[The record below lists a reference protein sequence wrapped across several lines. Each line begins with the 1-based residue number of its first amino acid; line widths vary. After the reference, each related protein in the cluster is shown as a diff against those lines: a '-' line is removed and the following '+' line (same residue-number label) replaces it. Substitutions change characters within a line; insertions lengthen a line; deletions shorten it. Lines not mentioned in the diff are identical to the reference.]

1 MLIES
6 VDFSLAALL
15 PALILGASAYLLPVL
30 YRRFAKSL
38 LQKLH
43 ALMPEVLQIL
53 SEAYL
58 EPTTLLLRTFLGYAA
73 LHALPVQFAEK
84 FPVYSVLALFFRLCV
99 IFFIGYGAW
108 RAAPMCH
115 LLLRSAE
122 NHLDLATNKTMG
134 RFFENIYKVL
144 VVVFAGIAALDQ
156 LGVPVSGLLTGA
168 GVAGLAIS
176 LAAQST
182 LSSLIAGI
190 TLVLE
195 HPFGIGDYIIL
206 SSVEGT
212 VEDISFR
219 STRIRNLDNV
229 VITIENSK
237 VCAEYIHNANQ
248 RTSRL
253 WQFELSLAYD
263 GMTPEGLSSAVHAVE
278 DVLRADAQVL
288 PDSVQAAVE
297 RFDPAGVIVSVRCY
311 VAALPLGDFRAL
323 KNRLNLRVM
332 EAVQAS
338 GCRFALPAARVYM
351 ESTQDKE

>member
-6 VDFSLAALL
+6 VDFSLTALL

-53 SEAYL
+53 TEAYL

-108 RAAPMCH
+108 RAAPMCR

-156 LGVPVSGLLTGA
+156 LGVPVTGLLTGA

-219 STRIRNLDNV
+219 STRIRNADNV

-237 VCAEYIHNANQ
+237 VCAEYIQNANQ

-253 WQFELSLAYD
+253 WQFTLGLTYDTTEEKIRRVTQDLTQLLQSQPTVQPNGVTVTLDKFNDYSLDILVRVYL
-263 GMTPEGLSSAVHAVE
+263 TT
-278 DVLRADAQVL
+278 L
-288 PDSVQAAVE
+288 PYAEYLKE
-297 RFDPAGVIVSVRCY
+297 RH
-311 VAALPLGDFRAL
+311 
-323 KNRLNLRVM
+323 RLNLLIMQTVKN
-332 EAVQAS
+332 A
-338 GCRFALPAARVYM
+338 GCEFAFPTTTVEMAK
-351 ESTQDKE
+351 DK

>member
-15 PALILGASAYLLPVL
+15 PALILGASAYLLPIL

-53 SEAYL
+53 TEAYL

-108 RAAPMCH
+108 RAAPMCR

-156 LGVPVSGLLTGA
+156 LGVPVTGLLTGA

-219 STRIRNLDNV
+219 STRIRNADNV

-237 VCAEYIHNANQ
+237 VCAEYIQNANQ

-253 WQFELSLAYD
+253 WQFTLGLTYD
-263 GMTPEGLSSAVHAVE
+263 TTEEKIQRVTQDLTQLLQSQPTVQPNGVTVTLDKFNDYSIDILVRVYLTTLPY
-278 DVLRADAQVL
+278 ADYL
-288 PDSVQAAVE
+288 KE
-297 RFDPAGVIVSVRCY
+297 RH
-311 VAALPLGDFRAL
+311 
-323 KNRLNLRVM
+323 RLNLLIMQTVKN
-332 EAVQAS
+332 A
-338 GCRFALPAARVYM
+338 GCEFAFPTTTVEMA
-351 ESTQDKE
+351 KGK

>member
-237 VCAEYIHNANQ
+237 VCAEYIQNANQ

-253 WQFELSLAYD
+253 WQFTLGLTYDTTEEKIQRLTQDLTQLLQSQPTVQPNGVTVTLDKFNDYSLDILVRVYL
-263 GMTPEGLSSAVHAVE
+263 TTLPY
-278 DVLRADAQVL
+278 ADYL
-288 PDSVQAAVE
+288 KE
-297 RFDPAGVIVSVRCY
+297 RH
-311 VAALPLGDFRAL
+311 
-323 KNRLNLRVM
+323 RLNLLIMQTVKN
-332 EAVQAS
+332 A
-338 GCRFALPAARVYM
+338 GCEFAFPTTTVEMAK
-351 ESTQDKE
+351 DK

>member
-38 LQKLH
+38 LQKLRT
-43 ALMPEVLQIL
+43 LMPEVLQIL
-53 SEAYL
+53 TEAYL

-108 RAAPMCH
+108 RAAPMCR

-156 LGVPVSGLLTGA
+156 LGVPVTGLLTGA

-219 STRIRNLDNV
+219 STRIRNADNV

-237 VCAEYIHNANQ
+237 VCAEYIQNANQ

-253 WQFELSLAYD
+253 WQFTLGLTYDTTEEQIQRVTQDLTQLLQSQPTVQPNGVTVTLDKFNDYSLDILVRVYL
-263 GMTPEGLSSAVHAVE
+263 TT
-278 DVLRADAQVL
+278 L
-288 PDSVQAAVE
+288 PYAEYLKE
-297 RFDPAGVIVSVRCY
+297 RH
-311 VAALPLGDFRAL
+311 
-323 KNRLNLRVM
+323 RLNLLIMQTVKN
-332 EAVQAS
+332 A
-338 GCRFALPAARVYM
+338 GCEFAFPTTTVEMAK
-351 ESTQDKE
+351 DK

>member
-6 VDFSLAALL
+6 VDFSLTALL
-15 PALILGASAYLLPVL
+15 PALILGASAYLLPIL

-53 SEAYL
+53 AEAYL

-108 RAAPMCH
+108 RAAPMCR

-156 LGVPVSGLLTGA
+156 LGVPVTGLLTGA

-219 STRIRNLDNV
+219 STRIRNADNV

-237 VCAEYIHNANQ
+237 VCAEYIQNANQ

-253 WQFELSLAYD
+253 WQFTLGLTYD
-263 GMTPEGLSSAVHAVE
+263 TTEEQIQRV
-278 DVLRADAQVL
+278 AQDLTQLLQSQPTVQPNGVTVTLDKFNDYSIDILVRIYLTTL
-288 PDSVQAAVE
+288 PYAEYLKE
-297 RFDPAGVIVSVRCY
+297 RH
-311 VAALPLGDFRAL
+311 
-323 KNRLNLRVM
+323 RLNLLIMQTVKN
-332 EAVQAS
+332 A
-338 GCRFALPAARVYM
+338 GCEFAFPTTTVEMA
-351 ESTQDKE
+351 KGK

>member
-1 MLIES
+1 
-6 VDFSLAALL
+6 
-15 PALILGASAYLLPVL
+15 
-30 YRRFAKSL
+30 
-38 LQKLH
+38 
-43 ALMPEVLQIL
+43 
-53 SEAYL
+53 
-58 EPTTLLLRTFLGYAA
+58 
-73 LHALPVQFAEK
+73 
-84 FPVYSVLALFFRLCV
+84 
-99 IFFIGYGAW
+99 
-108 RAAPMCH
+108 MCR

-156 LGVPVSGLLTGA
+156 LGVPVTGLLTGA

-219 STRIRNLDNV
+219 STRIRNADNV

-237 VCAEYIHNANQ
+237 VCAEYIQNANQ

-253 WQFELSLAYD
+253 WQFTLGLTYDTTEEKIRRVTQDLTQLLQNQPTVQPNGVTVTLDKFNDYSLDILVRVYL
-263 GMTPEGLSSAVHAVE
+263 TTLPY
-278 DVLRADAQVL
+278 ADYL
-288 PDSVQAAVE
+288 KE
-297 RFDPAGVIVSVRCY
+297 RH
-311 VAALPLGDFRAL
+311 
-323 KNRLNLRVM
+323 RLNLLIMQTVKN
-332 EAVQAS
+332 A
-338 GCRFALPAARVYM
+338 GCEFAFPTTTVEMA
-351 ESTQDKE
+351 KGK

>member
-15 PALILGASAYLLPVL
+15 PALILGASAYLLPIL

-53 SEAYL
+53 TEAYL

-73 LHALPVQFAEK
+73 LHALPIQFAEK

-108 RAAPMCH
+108 RAAPMCR

-156 LGVPVSGLLTGA
+156 LGVPVTGLLTGA

-219 STRIRNLDNV
+219 STRIRNADNV

-237 VCAEYIHNANQ
+237 VCAEYIQNANQ

-253 WQFELSLAYD
+253 WQFTLGLTYDTTEEQIQRVTQDLTQLLQSQPTVQPNGVTVTLDKFNDYSLDILVRVYL
-263 GMTPEGLSSAVHAVE
+263 TT
-278 DVLRADAQVL
+278 L
-288 PDSVQAAVE
+288 PYAEYLKE
-297 RFDPAGVIVSVRCY
+297 RH
-311 VAALPLGDFRAL
+311 
-323 KNRLNLRVM
+323 RLNLLIMQTVKN
-332 EAVQAS
+332 A
-338 GCRFALPAARVYM
+338 GCEFAFPTTTVEMAK
-351 ESTQDKE
+351 SK

>member
-15 PALILGASAYLLPVL
+15 PALILGASAYLLPIL

-53 SEAYL
+53 TEAYL

-108 RAAPMCH
+108 RAAPMCR

-156 LGVPVSGLLTGA
+156 LGVPVTGLLTGA

-219 STRIRNLDNV
+219 STRIRNADNV

-237 VCAEYIHNANQ
+237 VCAEYIQNANQ

-253 WQFELSLAYD
+253 WQFTLGLTYDTTEEKIQRLTQDLTQLLQSQPTVQPNGVTVTLDKFNDYSLDILVRVYL
-263 GMTPEGLSSAVHAVE
+263 TT
-278 DVLRADAQVL
+278 L
-288 PDSVQAAVE
+288 PYAEYLKE
-297 RFDPAGVIVSVRCY
+297 RH
-311 VAALPLGDFRAL
+311 
-323 KNRLNLRVM
+323 RLNLLIMQTVKN
-332 EAVQAS
+332 A
-338 GCRFALPAARVYM
+338 GCEFAFPTTTVEMA
-351 ESTQDKE
+351 KGK

>member
-6 VDFSLAALL
+6 VDLSLAALL

-237 VCAEYIHNANQ
+237 VCAEYIQNANQ

-253 WQFELSLAYD
+253 WQFTLGLTYDTTEEQIQRVTQDLTQLLQDQPTVQPNGVTVTLDKFNDYSLDILVRVYL
-263 GMTPEGLSSAVHAVE
+263 TTLPY
-278 DVLRADAQVL
+278 ADYL
-288 PDSVQAAVE
+288 KE
-297 RFDPAGVIVSVRCY
+297 RH
-311 VAALPLGDFRAL
+311 
-323 KNRLNLRVM
+323 RLNLLIMQTVKN
-332 EAVQAS
+332 A
-338 GCRFALPAARVYM
+338 GCEFAFPTTTVEMAK
-351 ESTQDKE
+351 DK

>member
-6 VDFSLAALL
+6 VDFSLTALL
-15 PALILGASAYLLPVL
+15 PALILGASAYLLPIL

-53 SEAYL
+53 TEAYL

-108 RAAPMCH
+108 RAAPMCR

-156 LGVPVSGLLTGA
+156 LGVPVTGLLTGA

-219 STRIRNLDNV
+219 STRIRNADNV

-237 VCAEYIHNANQ
+237 VCAEYIQNANQ

-253 WQFELSLAYD
+253 WQFTLGLTYDTAEEKIQRLTQDLTQLLQSQPTVQPNGVTVTLDKFNDYSLDILVRVYL
-263 GMTPEGLSSAVHAVE
+263 TTLPY
-278 DVLRADAQVL
+278 ADYL
-288 PDSVQAAVE
+288 KE
-297 RFDPAGVIVSVRCY
+297 RH
-311 VAALPLGDFRAL
+311 
-323 KNRLNLRVM
+323 RLNLLIMQTVKN
-332 EAVQAS
+332 A
-338 GCRFALPAARVYM
+338 GCEFAFPTTTVEMA
-351 ESTQDKE
+351 KGK

>member
-53 SEAYL
+53 TEAYL

-108 RAAPMCH
+108 RAAPMCR

-156 LGVPVSGLLTGA
+156 LGVPVTGLLTGA

-219 STRIRNLDNV
+219 STRIRNADNV

-237 VCAEYIHNANQ
+237 VCAEYIQNANQ

-253 WQFELSLAYD
+253 WQFTLGLTYDTTEEQIQRVTQDLTQLLQSQPTVQPNGVTVTLDKFNDYSLDILVRVYL
-263 GMTPEGLSSAVHAVE
+263 TTLPY
-278 DVLRADAQVL
+278 ADYL
-288 PDSVQAAVE
+288 KE
-297 RFDPAGVIVSVRCY
+297 RH
-311 VAALPLGDFRAL
+311 
-323 KNRLNLRVM
+323 RLNLLIMQTVKN
-332 EAVQAS
+332 A
-338 GCRFALPAARVYM
+338 GCEFAFPTTTVEMAK
-351 ESTQDKE
+351 SK

>member
-84 FPVYSVLALFFRLCV
+84 FPVYSVLALFFRVCV

-168 GVAGLAIS
+168 GVAGLAVS

-219 STRIRNLDNV
+219 STRIRNADNV

-237 VCAEYIHNANQ
+237 VCAEYIQNANQ

-253 WQFELSLAYD
+253 WQFTLGLTYDTTEEQIQRVTQDLTQLLQDQPTVQPNGVTVTLDKFNDYSLDILVRVYL
-263 GMTPEGLSSAVHAVE
+263 TTLPY
-278 DVLRADAQVL
+278 ADYL
-288 PDSVQAAVE
+288 KE
-297 RFDPAGVIVSVRCY
+297 RH
-311 VAALPLGDFRAL
+311 
-323 KNRLNLRVM
+323 RLNLLIMQTVKN
-332 EAVQAS
+332 A
-338 GCRFALPAARVYM
+338 GCEFAFPTTTVEMAK
-351 ESTQDKE
+351 DK

>member
-6 VDFSLAALL
+6 VDFSLTALL
-15 PALILGASAYLLPVL
+15 PALILGASAYLLPVI
-30 YRRFAKSL
+30 YRRFARSL

-53 SEAYL
+53 TEAYL

-108 RAAPMCH
+108 RAAPMCR

-156 LGVPVSGLLTGA
+156 LGVPVTGLLTGA

-219 STRIRNLDNV
+219 STRIRNADNV

-237 VCAEYIHNANQ
+237 VCAEYIQNANQ

-253 WQFELSLAYD
+253 WQFTLGLTYDTTEEKIQRVTQDLTQLLQSQPTVQPNGVTVTLDKFNDYSLDILVRVYL
-263 GMTPEGLSSAVHAVE
+263 TT
-278 DVLRADAQVL
+278 L
-288 PDSVQAAVE
+288 PYAEYLKE
-297 RFDPAGVIVSVRCY
+297 RH
-311 VAALPLGDFRAL
+311 
-323 KNRLNLRVM
+323 RLNLLIMQTVKN
-332 EAVQAS
+332 A
-338 GCRFALPAARVYM
+338 GCEFAFPTTTVEMA
-351 ESTQDKE
+351 KGK

>member
-219 STRIRNLDNV
+219 STRIRNADNV

-237 VCAEYIHNANQ
+237 VCAEYIQNANQ

-253 WQFELSLAYD
+253 WQFTLGLTYDTTEEQIQRVTQDLTQLLQDQPTVQPNGVTVTLDKFNDYSLDILVRVYL
-263 GMTPEGLSSAVHAVE
+263 TTLPY
-278 DVLRADAQVL
+278 ADYL
-288 PDSVQAAVE
+288 KE
-297 RFDPAGVIVSVRCY
+297 RH
-311 VAALPLGDFRAL
+311 
-323 KNRLNLRVM
+323 RLNLLIMQTVKNAGCEFAFPTTTVEM
-332 EAVQAS
+332 EK
-338 GCRFALPAARVYM
+338 
-351 ESTQDKE
+351 DK

>member
-15 PALILGASAYLLPVL
+15 PALILGASAYLLPIL

-53 SEAYL
+53 TEAYL

-108 RAAPMCH
+108 RAAPMCR

-156 LGVPVSGLLTGA
+156 LGVPVTGLLTGA

-219 STRIRNLDNV
+219 STRIRNADNV

-237 VCAEYIHNANQ
+237 VCAEYIQNANQ

-253 WQFELSLAYD
+253 WQFTLGLTYDTTEKKIQRLTQDLTQLLQSQPTVQPNGVTVTLDKFNDYSLDILVRVYL
-263 GMTPEGLSSAVHAVE
+263 TTLPY
-278 DVLRADAQVL
+278 ADYL
-288 PDSVQAAVE
+288 KE
-297 RFDPAGVIVSVRCY
+297 RH
-311 VAALPLGDFRAL
+311 
-323 KNRLNLRVM
+323 RLNLLIMQTVKN
-332 EAVQAS
+332 A
-338 GCRFALPAARVYM
+338 GCEFAFPTTTVEMA
-351 ESTQDKE
+351 KGK

>member
-15 PALILGASAYLLPVL
+15 PALILGTSAYLLPVL

-237 VCAEYIHNANQ
+237 VCAEYIQNANQ

-253 WQFELSLAYD
+253 WQFTLGLTYDTTEEKIQRVTQDLTQLLQDQPTVQPNGVTVTLDKFNDYSLDILVRVYL
-263 GMTPEGLSSAVHAVE
+263 TTLPY
-278 DVLRADAQVL
+278 ADYL
-288 PDSVQAAVE
+288 KE
-297 RFDPAGVIVSVRCY
+297 RH
-311 VAALPLGDFRAL
+311 
-323 KNRLNLRVM
+323 RLNLLIMQTVKN
-332 EAVQAS
+332 A
-338 GCRFALPAARVYM
+338 GCEFAFPTTTVEMAK
-351 ESTQDKE
+351 DK

>member
-144 VVVFAGIAALDQ
+144 VVVFSGIAALDQ

-237 VCAEYIHNANQ
+237 VCAEYIQNANQ

-253 WQFELSLAYD
+253 WQFTLGLTYDTTEEKIQRVTQDLTQLLQDQPTVQPNGVTVTLDKFNDYSLDILVRVYL
-263 GMTPEGLSSAVHAVE
+263 TTLPY
-278 DVLRADAQVL
+278 ADYL
-288 PDSVQAAVE
+288 KE
-297 RFDPAGVIVSVRCY
+297 RH
-311 VAALPLGDFRAL
+311 
-323 KNRLNLRVM
+323 RLNLLIMQTVKN
-332 EAVQAS
+332 A
-338 GCRFALPAARVYM
+338 GCEFAFPTTTVEMAK
-351 ESTQDKE
+351 DK

>member
-15 PALILGASAYLLPVL
+15 PALILGASAYLLPIL

-53 SEAYL
+53 TEAYL

-108 RAAPMCH
+108 RAAPMCR

-156 LGVPVSGLLTGA
+156 LGVPVTGLLTGA

-206 SSVEGT
+206 SNVEGT

-219 STRIRNLDNV
+219 STRIRNADNV

-237 VCAEYIHNANQ
+237 VCAEYIQNANQ

-253 WQFELSLAYD
+253 WQFTLGLTYDTTEEKIRRVTQDLTQLLQNQPTVQPNGVTVTLDKFNDYSLDILVRVYL
-263 GMTPEGLSSAVHAVE
+263 TTLPY
-278 DVLRADAQVL
+278 ADYL
-288 PDSVQAAVE
+288 KE
-297 RFDPAGVIVSVRCY
+297 RH
-311 VAALPLGDFRAL
+311 
-323 KNRLNLRVM
+323 RLNLLIMQTVKN
-332 EAVQAS
+332 A
-338 GCRFALPAARVYM
+338 GCEFAFPTTTVEMA
-351 ESTQDKE
+351 KGK

>member
-15 PALILGASAYLLPVL
+15 PALILGASAYLLPIL

-53 SEAYL
+53 TEAYL

-108 RAAPMCH
+108 RAAPMCR

-122 NHLDLATNKTMG
+122 NHLDIATNKTMG

-156 LGVPVSGLLTGA
+156 LGVPVTGLLTGA

-206 SSVEGT
+206 SNVEGT

-219 STRIRNLDNV
+219 STRIRNADNV

-237 VCAEYIHNANQ
+237 VCAEYIQNANQ

-253 WQFELSLAYD
+253 WQFTLGLTYDTTEEKIRRVTQDLTQLLQNQPTVQPNGVTVTLDKFNDYSLDILVRVYL
-263 GMTPEGLSSAVHAVE
+263 TTLPY
-278 DVLRADAQVL
+278 ADYL
-288 PDSVQAAVE
+288 KE
-297 RFDPAGVIVSVRCY
+297 RH
-311 VAALPLGDFRAL
+311 
-323 KNRLNLRVM
+323 RLNLLIMQTVKN
-332 EAVQAS
+332 A
-338 GCRFALPAARVYM
+338 GCEFAFPTTTVEMA
-351 ESTQDKE
+351 KGK

>member
-84 FPVYSVLALFFRLCV
+84 FPMYSVLALFFRLCV

-237 VCAEYIHNANQ
+237 VCAEYIQNANQ

-253 WQFELSLAYD
+253 WQFTLGLTYDTTEEQIQRVTQDLTQLLQDQPTVQPNGVTVTLDKFNDYSLDILVRVYL
-263 GMTPEGLSSAVHAVE
+263 TTLPY
-278 DVLRADAQVL
+278 ADYL
-288 PDSVQAAVE
+288 KE
-297 RFDPAGVIVSVRCY
+297 RH
-311 VAALPLGDFRAL
+311 
-323 KNRLNLRVM
+323 RLNLLIMQTVKN
-332 EAVQAS
+332 A
-338 GCRFALPAARVYM
+338 GCEFAFPTTTVEMAK
-351 ESTQDKE
+351 DK

>member
-53 SEAYL
+53 TEAYL

-108 RAAPMCH
+108 RAAPMCR

-156 LGVPVSGLLTGA
+156 LGVPVTGLLTGA

-219 STRIRNLDNV
+219 STRIRNADNV

-237 VCAEYIHNANQ
+237 VCAEYIQNANQ

-253 WQFELSLAYD
+253 WQFTLGLTYDTTEEKIQRLTQDLTQLLQSQPTVQPNGVTVTLDKFNDYSLDILVRVYL
-263 GMTPEGLSSAVHAVE
+263 TT
-278 DVLRADAQVL
+278 L
-288 PDSVQAAVE
+288 PYAEYLKE
-297 RFDPAGVIVSVRCY
+297 RH
-311 VAALPLGDFRAL
+311 
-323 KNRLNLRVM
+323 RLNLLIMQTVKN
-332 EAVQAS
+332 A
-338 GCRFALPAARVYM
+338 GCEFAFPTTTVEMA
-351 ESTQDKE
+351 KGK

>member
-6 VDFSLAALL
+6 VDLSLAALL

-53 SEAYL
+53 AEAYR

-73 LHALPVQFAEK
+73 LHALPIQFAEK
-84 FPVYSVLALFFRLCV
+84 FPVYGVLALLFRLCV

-108 RAAPMCH
+108 RAAPMCR

-156 LGVPVSGLLTGA
+156 LGIPVTGLLTGA

-219 STRIRNLDNV
+219 STRIRNADNV

-237 VCAEYIHNANQ
+237 VCAEYIQNANQ

-253 WQFELSLAYD
+253 WQFTLGLTYDTTEEQIQRVTQDLTQLLQDQPTVQPNGVTVTLDKFNDYSLDILVRVYL
-263 GMTPEGLSSAVHAVE
+263 TT
-278 DVLRADAQVL
+278 L
-288 PDSVQAAVE
+288 PYAEYLKE
-297 RFDPAGVIVSVRCY
+297 RH
-311 VAALPLGDFRAL
+311 
-323 KNRLNLRVM
+323 RLNLLIMQTVKN
-332 EAVQAS
+332 A
-338 GCRFALPAARVYM
+338 GCEFAFPTTTVEMAK
-351 ESTQDKE
+351 DK

>member
-43 ALMPEVLQIL
+43 TLMPEVLQIL

-237 VCAEYIHNANQ
+237 VCAEYIQNANQ

-253 WQFELSLAYD
+253 WQFTLGLTYDTTEEQIQRVTQDLTQLLQSQPTVQPNGVTVTLDKFNDYSLDILVRVYL
-263 GMTPEGLSSAVHAVE
+263 TTLPY
-278 DVLRADAQVL
+278 ADYL
-288 PDSVQAAVE
+288 KE
-297 RFDPAGVIVSVRCY
+297 RH
-311 VAALPLGDFRAL
+311 
-323 KNRLNLRVM
+323 RLNLLIMQTVKN
-332 EAVQAS
+332 A
-338 GCRFALPAARVYM
+338 GCEFAFPTTTVEMAK
-351 ESTQDKE
+351 DK

>member
-6 VDFSLAALL
+6 VDFSLTALL
-15 PALILGASAYLLPVL
+15 PALILGASAYLLPIL

-53 SEAYL
+53 TEAYL

-108 RAAPMCH
+108 RAAPMCR

-156 LGVPVSGLLTGA
+156 LGVPVTGLLTGA

-206 SSVEGT
+206 SNVEGT

-219 STRIRNLDNV
+219 STRIRNADNV

-237 VCAEYIHNANQ
+237 VCAEYIQNANQ

-253 WQFELSLAYD
+253 WQFTLGLTYDTTEEKIQRLTQDLTQLLQSQPTVQPNGVTVTLDRFNDYSLDILVRVYL
-263 GMTPEGLSSAVHAVE
+263 TTLPY
-278 DVLRADAQVL
+278 ADYL
-288 PDSVQAAVE
+288 KE
-297 RFDPAGVIVSVRCY
+297 RH
-311 VAALPLGDFRAL
+311 
-323 KNRLNLRVM
+323 RLNLLIMQTVKN
-332 EAVQAS
+332 A
-338 GCRFALPAARVYM
+338 GCKFAFPTTTVEIAK
-351 ESTQDKE
+351 SK

>member
-122 NHLDLATNKTMG
+122 NHLDLATNKKMG

-237 VCAEYIHNANQ
+237 VCAEYIQNANQ

-253 WQFELSLAYD
+253 WQFTLGLTYDTTEEQIQRVTQDLTQLLQDQPTVQPNGVTVTLDKFNDYSLDILVRVYL
-263 GMTPEGLSSAVHAVE
+263 TTLPY
-278 DVLRADAQVL
+278 ADYL
-288 PDSVQAAVE
+288 KE
-297 RFDPAGVIVSVRCY
+297 RH
-311 VAALPLGDFRAL
+311 
-323 KNRLNLRVM
+323 RLNLLIMQTVKNAGCEFAFPTTTVEM
-332 EAVQAS
+332 EK
-338 GCRFALPAARVYM
+338 
-351 ESTQDKE
+351 DK

>member
-53 SEAYL
+53 TEAYL

-108 RAAPMCH
+108 RAAPMCR

-156 LGVPVSGLLTGA
+156 LGVPVTGLLTGA

-219 STRIRNLDNV
+219 STRIRNADNV

-237 VCAEYIHNANQ
+237 VCAEYIQNANQ

-253 WQFELSLAYD
+253 WQFTLGLTYDTTEEKIRRVTQDLTQLLQSQPTVQPNGVTVTLDKFNDYSLDILVRVYL
-263 GMTPEGLSSAVHAVE
+263 TTLPY
-278 DVLRADAQVL
+278 ADYL
-288 PDSVQAAVE
+288 KE
-297 RFDPAGVIVSVRCY
+297 RH
-311 VAALPLGDFRAL
+311 
-323 KNRLNLRVM
+323 RLNLLIMQTVKN
-332 EAVQAS
+332 A
-338 GCRFALPAARVYM
+338 GCEFAFPTTTVEMAK
-351 ESTQDKE
+351 DK

>member
-15 PALILGASAYLLPVL
+15 PALILGASAYLLPIL

-53 SEAYL
+53 TEAYL

-99 IFFIGYGAW
+99 IFFIGYGAC
-108 RAAPMCH
+108 RAAPMCR

-156 LGVPVSGLLTGA
+156 LGVPVTGLLTGA

-219 STRIRNLDNV
+219 STRIRNADNV

-237 VCAEYIHNANQ
+237 VCAEYIQNANQ

-253 WQFELSLAYD
+253 WQFTLGLTYDTTEEKIRRVTQDLTQLLQSQPTVQPNGVTVTLDKFNDYSLDILVRVYL
-263 GMTPEGLSSAVHAVE
+263 TT
-278 DVLRADAQVL
+278 L
-288 PDSVQAAVE
+288 PYAEYLKE
-297 RFDPAGVIVSVRCY
+297 RH
-311 VAALPLGDFRAL
+311 
-323 KNRLNLRVM
+323 RLNLLIMQTVKN
-332 EAVQAS
+332 A
-338 GCRFALPAARVYM
+338 GCEFAFPTTTVEMAK
-351 ESTQDKE
+351 DK

>member
-30 YRRFAKSL
+30 YRCFAKSL

-237 VCAEYIHNANQ
+237 VCAEYIQNANQ

-253 WQFELSLAYD
+253 WQFTLGLTYDTTEEQIQRVTQDLTQLLQDQPTVQPNGVTVTLDKFNDYSLDILVRVYL
-263 GMTPEGLSSAVHAVE
+263 TTLPY
-278 DVLRADAQVL
+278 ADYL
-288 PDSVQAAVE
+288 KE
-297 RFDPAGVIVSVRCY
+297 RH
-311 VAALPLGDFRAL
+311 
-323 KNRLNLRVM
+323 RLNLLIMQTVKN
-332 EAVQAS
+332 A
-338 GCRFALPAARVYM
+338 GCEFAFPTTTVEMAK
-351 ESTQDKE
+351 DK